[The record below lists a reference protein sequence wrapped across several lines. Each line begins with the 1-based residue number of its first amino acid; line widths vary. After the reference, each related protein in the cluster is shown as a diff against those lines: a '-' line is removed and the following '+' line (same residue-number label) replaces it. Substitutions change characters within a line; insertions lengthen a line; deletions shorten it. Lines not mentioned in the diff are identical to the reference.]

1 MSSILPTTA
10 KKFSR
15 KDAKL
20 AKKGKIM
27 GLKPGPK
34 ISFASGA
41 CPRMNQ
47 SGTALRET
55 LFGVLSWFRL
65 VRVRILDADKERDTL
80 RTFI

>member
-15 KDAKL
+15 NVAKL

-27 GLKPGPK
+27 GFKPGLK
-34 ISFASGA
+34 ISFAPGA

-55 LFGVLSWFRL
+55 MFGVLSWFRL
-65 VRVRILDADKERDTL
+65 VRVRILDADKERDASGTA
-80 RTFI
+80 I